1 MNKFLFILIYIIL
14 AGNLFAIQTLFLR
27 TGEFVKVNVTG
38 QSEDEINYTTLDGVS
53 HTISKTKVVRIVY
66 KDVEEAEKKEL
77 LKKLKLEEEA
87 LKKKAEEEAK
97 SKALKEKEEA
107 EKKLAEEKQKAI
119 EKEKEAQAKAKKE
132 EEEKQK
138 NAELAK
144 QKENEEKSKLLS
156 KEKAEEQWAR
166 SQIESGITPSGA
178 VWRSLILP
186 GWGHL
191 YSHHKRE
198 SLTFGGLFW
207 LSFANVLNKTTEAQ
221 SEIKAYESLSNN
233 YNSIRT
239 LYNNQEIQNLFIYGS
254 EYPATTNIANFSTF
268 GYLYF
273 NTLKE
278 NKNQAIQ
285 DQNQA
290 VLTMGI
296 IYLLQAAHAGYS
308 VNKLPWGMNVAFQP
322 GLNSGASISFSKEF

>member
-1 MNKFLFILIYIIL
+1 MKNFFLTFMICVF
-14 AGNLFAIQTLFLR
+14 AGNLYAVQTLFLR
-27 TGEFVKVNVTG
+27 TGEFVKVNVTK
-38 QSEDEINYTTLDGVS
+38 QTEDEIFYNTLDGTS
-53 HTISKTKVVRIVY
+53 HVISKTKVVRIVF

-97 SKALKEKEEA
+97 AKALKEKEEA

-144 QKENEEKSKLLS
+144 QKENEEKSKSLA
-156 KEKAEEQWAR
+156 KERAEEQWAR
-166 SQIESGITPSGA
+166 SQLESGITKSGA

-186 GWGHL
+186 GWGHS
-191 YSHHKRE
+191 YSHHKTE
-198 SLTFGGLFW
+198 AYTFGGLFW
-207 LSFANVLNKTTEAQ
+207 LSFANVLYKTNEAQ

-239 LYNNQEIQNLFIYGS
+239 AYNNQEIQNLLIYGS

-278 NKNQAIQ
+278 TKNQAIQ
-285 DQNQA
+285 EQNQA

-308 VNKLPWGMNVAFQP
+308 VNKLPWGMNVAIQP
-322 GLNSGASISFSKEF
+322 GVNSGASISFSKDF